1 MNQSRAW
8 SRRWFLQA
16 FAVAPAAWITLQTGA
31 GQALSTPAT
40 ADIELE
46 VPSVGEAPPL
56 RLLGKRVF
64 NCYKYLAN
72 IALRQ
77 PEELTVEERNFADA
91 ARQLDRSLDPFGLGI
106 ASYFEFGMI
115 EAGTET
121 ELLTGL
127 ERQARLFSTGLAAAV
142 TQALKLY
149 DKEVWPRH
157 RALIQ
162 EALSPLTQH
171 FGSAS
176 ERLVAAQ
183 AARLGYQ
190 KFPPQLTVSL
200 IVSRLTR
207 GSYSHPTVISLA
219 DEQGSELIERVL
231 HELMGVVRFENA
243 DTPSSAEAML
253 ETFLTRKQVP
263 RRARAQL
270 WHLLDSW
277 SVGELVRERV
287 DPAYVPHAVRQK
299 MFENVS
305 RTFNLKV
312 SEPLFG
318 AIWQN
323 YQQGK
328 IDLSSA
334 MRQLADAVL

>member
-1 MNQSRAW
+1 MNQSHPW
-8 SRRWFLQA
+8 SRRWFLHA
-16 FAVAPAAWITLQTGA
+16 FAAAPAAWLVVRTAA
-31 GQALSTPAT
+31 GQAPSSPAT

-46 VPSVGEAPPL
+46 VPAVGEAPPL

-77 PEELTVEERNFADA
+77 PEELSAEERNFVDM
-91 ARQLDRSLDPFGLGI
+91 ARQLDRSLDPFGLGMQN
-106 ASYFEFGMI
+106 YFEFGMI
-115 EAGTET
+115 EAASET

-127 ERQARLFSTGLAAAV
+127 ERQARLFSTGVAAAIA
-142 TQALKLY
+142 QALELY
-149 DKEVWPRH
+149 EKEVWPRH

-162 EALSPLTQH
+162 ESLSPLTKH

-176 ERLVAAQ
+176 ERLVSTQ

-190 KFPPQLTVSL
+190 KFPPQLTVNL
-200 IVSRLTR
+200 IVSRLLR
-207 GSYSHPTVISLA
+207 GSYSHPTVVSLA
-219 DEQGSELIERVL
+219 DVQGSELIERVL
-231 HELMGVVRFENA
+231 DELIHVSAFENA
-243 DTPSSAEAML
+243 DAPGTAEVLLDSA
-253 ETFLTRKQVP
+253 LTRKQVP

-277 SVGELVRERV
+277 SAGELVRERV
-287 DPAYVPHAVRQK
+287 DPAYVPYAVRQRL
-299 MFENVS
+299 FESVHH
-305 RTFNLKV
+305 TYNLKV
-312 SEPLFG
+312 SEALFR